1 MARLYPDPEHQSFRL
16 GDSSKRALLIH
27 GFPGTPWEVRHIGEF
42 LAELGWEVYAPLLP
56 GFGPDIESLG
66 DYTWND
72 WARTA
77 LRAYEELREEADTT
91 ALIGFSMGSALA
103 VHLAAEAEVQ
113 RLALVNPFS
122 GLGFPLGLILP
133 AVLPLKRSYHP
144 FWRADFDDPW
154 TRNVLRR
161 VLPDLDV
168 DDLTLRERIRREVR
182 IPVRA
187 VGEVQ
192 KIGSSAWRLAPSVAS
207 PTLIVQGTADRVVPP
222 ARTRRFASRLGG
234 SVQLKEVPGGHPL
247 VWPGMPGHEELISE
261 LRRLFANGGR
271 GRTSSATRLPQR
283 PAGHPPP

>member
-16 GDSSKRALLIH
+16 GHSSKKALLIH

-42 LAELGWEVYAPLLP
+42 LAELGWEVHAPLLP

-66 DYTWND
+66 DYTCND
-72 WARTA
+72 WAGTA
-77 LRAYEELREEADTT
+77 QSAYEELREGADGV

-103 VHLAAEAEVQ
+103 VHVAAKAEVQ

-122 GLGFPLGLILP
+122 GLGFPLGMILP

-168 DDLTLRERIRREVR
+168 DDLTLRERIRREVQ

-207 PTLIVQGTADRVVPP
+207 PTLVVQGTADRIVPP
-222 ARTRRFASRLGG
+222 ARTRRFARRLGG
-234 SVQLKEVPGGHPL
+234 AVQLKEVHGGHPL
-247 VWPGMPGHEELISE
+247 VWPGMPGHEELLSE
-261 LRRLFANGGR
+261 LRLLFADGAPR
-271 GRTSSATRLPQR
+271 RTSSAARLPPKPVSRLR
-283 PAGHPPP
+283 P